1 MLNDAREDTEKGLI
15 TKKKEIIHQRKRK
28 KKKNQD
34 LRKEDRYKKDKMKVL
49 RDNEM
54 ILGKEGKRG
63 RTR

>member
-49 RDNEM
+49 RDNEI
-54 ILGKEGKRG
+54 ILEKEGKRG

>member
-54 ILGKEGKRG
+54 ILEKEGKRG

>member
-1 MLNDAREDTEKGLI
+1 MLNDAREDRERTDHQ
-15 TKKKEIIHQRKRK
+15 KKEIIHQRKRK